1 MIFFFLKEACV
12 EKIEI
17 GLRKIFE
24 ISEKMEKDRC
34 RVFHHPWKIY
44 VGGTEGEWLWKERQ
58 LHYELPQRLF
68 ENTFSLSRCYVQ
80 LFVKGRGGGIS

>member
-1 MIFFFLKEACV
+1 MIFFFLKEVCI
-12 EKIEI
+12 EKIET

-44 VGGTEGEWLWKERQ
+44 VGGTEGEWLWKEQQPR
-58 LHYELPQRLF
+58 YELPQRLF
-68 ENTFSLSRCYVQ
+68 EKHIFSFEMLC
-80 LFVKGRGGGIS
+80 VKGRGGGIS